1 MKKTITI
8 FLLLLFTF
16 SACAQHKI
24 RFSLDTQYL
33 FDNHEFDASGGE
45 IIPSE
50 TFHFVR
56 FTPGICWEFSGSEDW
71 SHSLNLGLDLIK
83 DAGSTV
89 PFGKILHEAPLYINS
104 CFNQGDTQFTAI
116 FGVYPRRLVEGW
128 YSELILSEETA
139 QSDFNLEG
147 TLLKYSEGSVS
158 AELGMDWM
166 GKYGYDTKE
175 RFQIFSAGCW
185 RLTDML
191 SLGWCGSFYHYA
203 GSVTAPGVVDNH
215 IIQPYALFDFSS
227 ILPVIRLS
235 IRISAFYSYQK
246 DRVRDD
252 LRMLKGYEMELK
264 AQWKSFYFLN
274 TASLSDDML
283 PFYYDTD
290 TAGNV
295 YGDNLY
301 RGSKFYSGFYDRV
314 ELGWAPRL
322 SRKASLKLS
331 VRLHYN
337 PSGYLGNEQRF
348 SLLFL
353 L

>member
-16 SACAQHKI
+16 GACAQHKI

-33 FDNHEFDASGGE
+33 FDNHEFNASGGE

-89 PFGKILHEAPLYINS
+89 PFGQILHEAPLYINS

-166 GKYGYDTKE
+166 GKYATTAKSVS
-175 RFQIFSAGCW
+175 RFSAP
-185 RLTDML
+185 D
-191 SLGWCGSFYHYA
+191 A
-203 GSVTAPGVVDNH
+203 GD
-215 IIQPYALFDFSS
+215 
-227 ILPVIRLS
+227 
-235 IRISAFYSYQK
+235 
-246 DRVRDD
+246 
-252 LRMLKGYEMELK
+252 
-264 AQWKSFYFLN
+264 
-274 TASLSDDML
+274 
-283 PFYYDTD
+283 
-290 TAGNV
+290 
-295 YGDNLY
+295 
-301 RGSKFYSGFYDRV
+301 
-314 ELGWAPRL
+314 
-322 SRKASLKLS
+322 
-331 VRLHYN
+331 
-337 PSGYLGNEQRF
+337 
-348 SLLFL
+348 
-353 L
+353 